1 MKNTRRQFHLT
12 TISAI
17 LATSCIAMLP
27 AAHAQTWPDRPVTMV
42 VPFPPG
48 GTTDVLAR
56 SLAEQLARKIKQP
69 VIVDNRPGAGA
80 TVGAEYVARAKPDGY
95 TLLIGAVHHTIAP
108 SVYPKL
114 NYDFQKDLEPLT
126 NIAVVPNVLVV
137 NAERTEAKNLQSWL
151 DAIKTTSGGA
161 TYGSNGNGTAQHMIG
176 TQFQQQTGTEL
187 VHVPYRGSGPL
198 TADLLGGQIMM
209 SFDTLTP
216 VLPHI
221 RSGKLRPLAVTT
233 ATRSSALPDVPTL
246 AESGLKDFNI
256 GTWFGVLA
264 PKNTPEDLLVRLNK
278 DMVEIIQ
285 SPEFSQ
291 RMDEIGAQV
300 IGNSRQEF
308 GQQIAEE
315 TQRFEQLVKSAGV
328 KLE

>member
-1 MKNTRRQFHLT
+1 MKNTRRQFHWT

-27 AAHAQTWPDRPVTMV
+27 AAHAETWPDRPVTMV

-151 DAIKTTSGGA
+151 EEIKTTSGGA

-176 TQFQQQTGTEL
+176 TQFQKQTGTEL

-233 ATRSSALPDVPTL
+233 ATRSNALPDVPTL
-246 AESGLKDFNI
+246 AESGLQDFNI

-285 SPEFSQ
+285 SPEFSK

-300 IGNSRQEF
+300 VGNSRQEF

>member
-1 MKNTRRQFHLT
+1 MKTTRRQAQLR
-12 TISAI
+12 I
-17 LATSCIAMLP
+17 LAAVAATTLAGLAP
-27 AAHAQTWPDRPVTMV
+27 AAHADDWPQRPVTMV

-56 SLAEQLARKIKQP
+56 SLAEQLAKKINQP

-80 TVGAEYVARAKPDGY
+80 TLGAEYVARAKPDGY
-95 TLLIGAVHHTIAP
+95 TLLVGAVHHTIAP
-108 SVYPKL
+108 SVYPRL
-114 NYDFQKDLEPLT
+114 SYDFQTDLEPIT
-126 NIAVVPNVLVV
+126 TIAVVPNVLVV

-151 DAIKTTSGGA
+151 DEIKTTSGGA

-176 TQFQQQTGTEL
+176 TQFQLETGTEI

-209 SFDTLTP
+209 SFDTITP

-233 ATRSSALPDVPTL
+233 ANRSAALPDVPTL
-246 AESGLKDFNI
+246 AESGMEGFNI

-285 SPEFSQ
+285 SPEFGR
-291 RMDEIGAQV
+291 RMDDIGAQV
-300 IGNSRQEF
+300 VGNSRQEMR
-308 GQQIAEE
+308 QQIADE
-315 TQRFEQLVKSAGV
+315 TQRFQKLVQTSGV

>member
-1 MKNTRRQFHLT
+1 MKNTRRQFHWT

-27 AAHAQTWPDRPVTMV
+27 AAHAETWPDRPVTMV

-151 DAIKTTSGGA
+151 EEIKTTSGGA

-233 ATRSSALPDVPTL
+233 ATRSNALPDVPTL
-246 AESGLKDFNI
+246 AESGLQDFNI

-285 SPEFSQ
+285 SPEFSK

-300 IGNSRQEF
+300 VGNSRQEF